1 MVEYGRLLIVM
12 HAKTEGCECRRVVM
26 RAEIEEYRR
35 RGVIIGAKAR
45 EYDCRHVVM
54 LAEVVARPRT

>member
-12 HAKTEGCECRRVVM
+12 RAETEGYDCRQVIM
-26 RAEIEEYRR
+26 PAEIEEYRR

>member
-1 MVEYGRLLIVM
+1 MVEYGRLL
-12 HAKTEGCECRRVVM
+12 VVM
-26 RAEIEEYRR
+26 RAETEEYRC

-54 LAEVVARPRT
+54 LAEVVARPRI